1 MRPCRQNCW
10 RNHYYCQ
17 IGSSSLYRR
26 TGVLKMVS
34 CFPFLLTGRVISCVL
49 LLVFCEPGLA
59 LAGEPAVESVEP
71 EAITYLVYGAAA
83 EPYQILNPQGL
94 NHPSSGFISDLV
106 RAVFKESPYQIREEV
121 KPIRRAKRDM
131 LNGNTRRWVAYALRS
146 WEEEGVWG
154 EATFADV
161 DLLDYRLSLMA
172 RANTEAP
179 TPERMREHG
188 VVWIQGYR
196 YPGTDAFAE
205 RNGLQFLRATDHRSA
220 VRMVIGGR
228 ASYFMEESSRIAY
241 ALANLGEDM
250 AAFRFYP
257 LDNEVAPTRITLLMS
272 NDLGPG
278 VQDFINLRLRQ
289 LRRDGSLQ
297 QLAAKYQLQGAVVG
311 P

>member
-1 MRPCRQNCW
+1 
-10 RNHYYCQ
+10 
-17 IGSSSLYRR
+17 
-26 TGVLKMVS
+26 MVS
-34 CFPFLLTGRVISCVL
+34 YSPFVVTGRLLSCAL
-49 LLVFCEPGLA
+49 LLVLSLSGHA
-59 LAGEPAVESVEP
+59 LAENPGINSDERDT
-71 EAITYLVYGAAA
+71 ITYLVYGAAA
-83 EPYQILNPQGL
+83 EPYQILNPAGL
-94 NHPSSGFISDLV
+94 NYPSSGFISDLV
-106 RAVFKESPYQIREEV
+106 RAVFSDSEYRIREEV

-131 LNGNTRRWVAYALRS
+131 LNGNATRWVAYALRS

-154 EATFADV
+154 DATFAEV

-172 RANTEAP
+172 RASTEAP
-179 TPERMREHG
+179 TPERMRANG

-196 YPGTDAFAE
+196 YPGTDDFAG

-241 ALANLGEDM
+241 ALANLGEDQ
-250 AAFRFYP
+250 ASYRFYP

-278 VQDFINLRLRQ
+278 VQDFINQRLRQ
-289 LRRDGSLQ
+289 LQRDGSLQ

-311 P
+311 D